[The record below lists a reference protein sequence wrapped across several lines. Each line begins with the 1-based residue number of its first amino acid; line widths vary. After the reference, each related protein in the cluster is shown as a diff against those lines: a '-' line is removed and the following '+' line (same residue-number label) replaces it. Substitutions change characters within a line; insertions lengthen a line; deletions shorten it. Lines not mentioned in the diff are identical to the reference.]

1 MVFLMFSGI
10 YMCKENVEHALLAAS
25 LPHEEDREGT
35 QLPVILLLLSVVLIL
50 FTNVVLRNHARIA
63 AACAMSIDNGV
74 GLDGTNARQSR
85 HARHTSVLPMP
96 TLARGPLYDALT
108 NPFSLMMLFF
118 SVGLFMAALFLPPQ
132 QMASLDKVLAG
143 LEGAT
148 MLYLSACA
156 LSPLSK
162 VLLQAAPSPKAPQLT
177 QLNRALGI
185 IESHPAVA
193 RVASTKVWQLTLPS
207 LSYTKAGAG
216 TDGRPG
222 LAGIMSMKQGAKSA
236 SLVVTLHV
244 LAKADASADVCAE
257 LTRYAWQ
264 QCAPILGASQQVTAG
279 EHLRGALVASE
290 LTVQVTREGQ
300 HVPLYAA
307 HGCGHDHEHGHH
319 HDLRDHAHH
328 DHGHDDHGHHDHGH
342 HNHCRHDHECHD
354 HSSHDHVHHDH
365 PHVYVQEASDV
376 GAGHVHSHETMGH
389 VHAHEHGGH
398 HHEHAPSHSSV
409 VHVPI

>member
-1 MVFLMFSGI
+1 
-10 YMCKENVEHALLAAS
+10 MCKENVEHALLAAS

-35 QLPVILLLLSVVLIL
+35 QLPVVLLLLTTVLIV

-118 SVGLFMAALFLPPQ
+118 STGLFMAALFLPPQ

-193 RVASTKVWQLTLPS
+193 RIASARVWQLTLPS

-244 LAKADASADVCAE
+244 LAKADTSADVCTE
-257 LTRYAWQ
+257 LTRYTWQ
-264 QCAPILGASQQVTAG
+264 QCAPILGASRQVTAG
-279 EHLRGALVASE
+279 EHLRGALVAGE
-290 LTVQVTREGQ
+290 LTVEVTREGQ
-300 HVPLYAA
+300 HAPSYAM
-307 HGCGHDHEHGHH
+307 HGCGHDHGHDHH
-319 HDLRDHAHH
+319 HDHH
-328 DHGHDDHGHHDHGH
+328 DHSQHDHA
-342 HNHCRHDHECHD
+342 
-354 HSSHDHVHHDH
+354 HHDH
-365 PHVYVQEASDV
+365 PHVYVQEASEPHV
-376 GAGHVHSHETMGH
+376 GHVHSHAHTGH
-389 VHAHEHGGH
+389 IHAHDHAGH
-398 HHEHAPSHSSV
+398 HHEHVSSPSSV
-409 VHVPI
+409 VHVPL

>member
-35 QLPVILLLLSVVLIL
+35 QLPVVLLLLTTVLIV

-118 SVGLFMAALFLPPQ
+118 STGLFMAALFLPPQ

-193 RVASTKVWQLTLPS
+193 RIASAKVWQLTLPS

-244 LAKADASADVCAE
+244 LAKADTSADVCAE
-257 LTRYAWQ
+257 LTRYTWQ
-264 QCAPILGASQQVTAG
+264 QCAPILGASRQVTAG
-279 EHLRGALVASE
+279 EHLRGALVAGE
-290 LTVQVTREGQ
+290 LTVEVTREGQ
-300 HVPLYAA
+300 HAPSHAM
-307 HGCGHDHEHGHH
+307 HGCGHDHGHH
-319 HDLRDHAHH
+319 HHH
-328 DHGHDDHGHHDHGH
+328 DHHDHDHHDHHDHGHHDHGH
-342 HNHCRHDHECHD
+342 DHGHHDHA
-354 HSSHDHVHHDH
+354 HHDH
-365 PHVYVQEASDV
+365 PHVYVQEASEPHV
-376 GAGHVHSHETMGH
+376 GHVHSHAHTGH
-389 VHAHEHGGH
+389 VHAHDHAGH
-398 HHEHAPSHSSV
+398 HHEHVASPSSV
-409 VHVPI
+409 IHVPL